1 MSLRLLKKHCPH
13 PWIIKKMMTWSLI
26 KVYIVISLC
35 STYRAS
41 QKKISNR
48 IRCATFCTIAKL
60 NRSVYPSRKGKHI
73 DLFSDC
79 VKPGTSNSIRKY
91 FLGHPLVPTKK
102 KGQKALAREC
112 VAKYSPHLWVDRS
125 HLWVTSRTRWGAHSR
140 ASTGWC
146 AACAIFRNR

>member
-79 VKPGTSNSIRKY
+79 VKPGTSNSIRKV
-91 FLGHPLVPTKK
+91 FLEHSL
-102 KGQKALAREC
+102 QKNRTNSLAKEC
-112 VAKYSPHLWVDRS
+112 VAKCSLHLWVDRS

-146 AACAIFRNR
+146 AAWAVLSYLFR